1 MWQEIVNIINEGKK
15 FIITTHLF
23 SEGDAIG
30 TELALKR
37 FLCGLNKDAV
47 IVNNEALPA
56 VYRCFDTDRDVKFLR
71 NKDVNINLNDFDAI
85 FIVDVADWSQLGDF
99 ADMIK
104 ASSITKICI
113 DHHASNPGY
122 ADINV
127 IDKDASSA
135 GELIFDLITF
145 MNGEIT
151 LEVAT
156 PLYLSIATDTGW
168 FKFSNTSAKALK
180 ACSDL
185 IKVGVKSEIIY
196 EQLFQTKQMSYLK
209 LLNLALGI
217 LRPECDGKVVW
228 TKLTKEMVK
237 SSGVPFVDTDVIID
251 LVRAVKEVEVV
262 IIFREIGDRKT
273 KISFRSKHTVDVAK
287 LASDFGG
294 GGHVR
299 AAGASI
305 NEPIDTAIGNVISGV
320 REYFEDNVECV
331 SVASSLA

>member
-1 MWQEIVNIINEGKK
+1 MWQEIVDIINEGKK

-30 TELALKR
+30 SELALKR
-37 FLCGLNKDAV
+37 FLCGINKDAV

-104 ASSITKICI
+104 ASSIKKVCI

-122 ADINV
+122 ADINF
-127 IDKDASSA
+127 IDQHASSA
-135 GELIFDLITF
+135 GELIFDLINF

-151 LEVAT
+151 LEIAT

-185 IKVGVKSEIIY
+185 IKIGVKSEIIY
-196 EQLFQTKQMSYLK
+196 EQLFQNKHMSYLK
-209 LLNLALGI
+209 LLTLALGI

-228 TKLTKEMVK
+228 TKITKEMIK

-251 LVRAVKEVEVV
+251 LIRAVQEVEVV
-262 IIFREIGDRKT
+262 IIFREIGHRKT
-273 KISFRSKHTVDVAK
+273 KLSFRSKHTVDVAK

-299 AAGASI
+299 AAGASM

-320 REYFEDNVECV
+320 REYLEDDAVYV
-331 SVASSLA
+331 SAASTV

>member
-1 MWQEIVNIINEGKK
+1 MWQEIVDIINEGNK

-30 TELALKR
+30 SELALKR
-37 FLCGLNKDAV
+37 FLCGINKDAV

-71 NKDVNINLNDFDAI
+71 NKDVNISLNDFDAI

-104 ASSITKICI
+104 ASSIKKVCI

-122 ADINV
+122 ADINF
-127 IDKDASSA
+127 IDQHASSA
-135 GELIFDLITF
+135 GELIFDLINF

-151 LEVAT
+151 LEIAT

-185 IKVGVKSEIIY
+185 IEIGVKSEIIY
-196 EQLFQTKQMSYLK
+196 EQLFQNKHMSYLK
-209 LLNLALGI
+209 LLTLALGI

-228 TKLTKEMVK
+228 TKITKEMIK

-251 LVRAVKEVEVV
+251 LIRAVQEVEVV
-262 IIFREIGDRKT
+262 IIFREIGHRKT
-273 KISFRSKHTVDVAK
+273 KLSFRSKHTVDVAK

-299 AAGASI
+299 AAGASM

-320 REYFEDNVECV
+320 REYLEDDAVYV
-331 SVASSLA
+331 SAASTV

>member
-1 MWQEIVNIINEGKK
+1 MWQEIVDIINEGKK

-30 TELALKR
+30 SELALKR
-37 FLCGLNKDAV
+37 FLCGINKDAV

-56 VYRCFDTDRDVKFLR
+56 VYRCFDADRDVKFLR

-104 ASSITKICI
+104 ASSIKKVCI

-122 ADINV
+122 ADINF
-127 IDKDASSA
+127 IDQHASSA
-135 GELIFDLITF
+135 GELIFDLINF

-151 LEVAT
+151 LEIAT

-185 IKVGVKSEIIY
+185 IEIGVKSEIIY
-196 EQLFQTKQMSYLK
+196 EQLFQNKHMSYLK
-209 LLNLALGI
+209 LLTLALGI

-228 TKLTKEMVK
+228 TKITKEMIK

-251 LVRAVKEVEVV
+251 LIRAVQEVEVV
-262 IIFREIGDRKT
+262 IIFREIGHRKT
-273 KISFRSKHTVDVAK
+273 KLSFRSKHTVDVAK

-299 AAGASI
+299 AAGASM

-320 REYFEDNVECV
+320 REYLEDDAVYV
-331 SVASSLA
+331 SAASTV

>member
-1 MWQEIVNIINEGKK
+1 MWQEIVDIINEGKK

-30 TELALKR
+30 SELALKR

-56 VYRCFDTDRDVKFLR
+56 VYRYFDTDRDVKFLR

-185 IKVGVKSEIIY
+185 IQVGVKSEIIY

-209 LLNLALGI
+209 LLNLTLGI

-228 TKLTKEMVK
+228 AKLTKEMVK

-251 LVRAVKEVEVV
+251 LIRAVKEVEVV
-262 IIFREIGDRKT
+262 IIFREIGNRKT
-273 KISFRSKHTVDVAK
+273 KASFRSKHSVDVAT

-320 REYFEDNVECV
+320 REYFEDNAVCV
-331 SVASSLA
+331 SVADSLA

>member
-1 MWQEIVNIINEGKK
+1 MWQEIVDIINKGKR

-30 TELALKR
+30 SELALKR
-37 FLCGLNKDAV
+37 FLCGLNKEAV

-56 VYRCFDTDRDVKFLR
+56 VYSCFDTDRDVKFLR

-104 ASSITKICI
+104 ASSITKVCI

-127 IDKDASSA
+127 VDKDASSA
-135 GELIFDLITF
+135 GELIFDLIAF
-145 MNGEIT
+145 MNEDIT
-151 LEVAT
+151 LEIAT

-228 TKLTKEMVK
+228 TKLTKNMIK

-262 IIFREIGDRKT
+262 VLFREIGDRKT
-273 KISFRSKHTVDVAK
+273 KVSFRSKHTVDVAK

-299 AAGASI
+299 AAGASM

-320 REYFEDNVECV
+320 REYCEDNAVCASSV
-331 SVASSLA
+331 SSVA

>member
-1 MWQEIVNIINEGKK
+1 MWQEIVDIINEGKK

-30 TELALKR
+30 SELALKR
-37 FLCGLNKDAV
+37 FLCGINKDAV

-104 ASSITKICI
+104 ASSIKKVCI

-122 ADINV
+122 ADINF
-127 IDKDASSA
+127 IDQHASSA
-135 GELIFDLITF
+135 GELIFDLINF

-151 LEVAT
+151 LEIAT

-185 IKVGVKSEIIY
+185 IEIGVKSEIIY
-196 EQLFQTKQMSYLK
+196 EQLFQNKHMSYLK
-209 LLNLALGI
+209 LLTLALGI

-228 TKLTKEMVK
+228 TKITKEMIK

-251 LVRAVKEVEVV
+251 LIRAVQEVEVV
-262 IIFREIGDRKT
+262 IIFREIGHRKT
-273 KISFRSKHTVDVAK
+273 KLSFRSKHTVDVAK

-299 AAGASI
+299 AAGASM

-320 REYFEDNVECV
+320 REYLEDDAVYV
-331 SVASSLA
+331 SAASTV

>member
-1 MWQEIVNIINEGKK
+1 MWQEIVDIINEGKK

-30 TELALKR
+30 SELALKR

-135 GELIFDLITF
+135 GELIFDLITN
-145 MNGEIT
+145 MNGKIT

-185 IKVGVKSEIIY
+185 IQVGVKSEIIY

-209 LLNLALGI
+209 LLTLALGI
-217 LRPECDGKVVW
+217 LRQECDGKVVW

-251 LVRAVKEVEVV
+251 LIRAVKEVEVV
-262 IIFREIGDRKT
+262 IIFREIGNRKT
-273 KISFRSKHTVDVAK
+273 KISLRSKHTVDVAK

-305 NEPIDTAIGNVISGV
+305 PEPIDTAIGNVISGV
-320 REYFEDNVECV
+320 REYFEDNAVCV
-331 SVASSLA
+331 PSTNSLA

>member
-1 MWQEIVNIINEGKK
+1 MWQEIVNIISEGKR

-30 TELALKR
+30 SELALKR

-56 VYRCFDTDRDVKFLR
+56 VYRCFDTDREVKFLR
-71 NKDVNINLNDFDAI
+71 SKDVNINLNDFDAI

-104 ASSITKICI
+104 ANSITKVCI
-113 DHHASNPGY
+113 DHHASNPRY
-122 ADINV
+122 ADVNV
-127 IDKDASSA
+127 IDKYASSA
-135 GELIFDLITF
+135 GELIFDLITH

-237 SSGVPFVDTDVIID
+237 SSGVPFVDSDVIMD
-251 LVRAVKEVEVV
+251 LIRAVKEVEVV
-262 IIFREIGDRKT
+262 IIFREIGHRKT
-273 KISFRSKHTVDVAK
+273 KVSFRSKHSVDVAK

-320 REYFEDNVECV
+320 REYCEDNTVCF
-331 SVASSLA
+331 SIANSLT

>member
-1 MWQEIVNIINEGKK
+1 MWQEIVDIINEGKK

-30 TELALKR
+30 SELALKR
-37 FLCGLNKDAV
+37 FLCGINKDAV

-71 NKDVNINLNDFDAI
+71 NKDVNISLNDFDAI

-104 ASSITKICI
+104 ASSIKKVCI

-122 ADINV
+122 ADINF
-127 IDKDASSA
+127 IDQHASSA
-135 GELIFDLITF
+135 GELIFDLINF

-151 LEVAT
+151 LEIAT

-185 IKVGVKSEIIY
+185 IKIGVKSEIIY
-196 EQLFQTKQMSYLK
+196 EQLFQNKHMSYLK
-209 LLNLALGI
+209 LLTLALGI

-228 TKLTKEMVK
+228 TKITKEMIK

-251 LVRAVKEVEVV
+251 LIRAVQEVEVV
-262 IIFREIGDRKT
+262 IIFREIGHRKT
-273 KISFRSKHTVDVAK
+273 KLSFRSKHTVDVAK

-299 AAGASI
+299 AAGASM

-320 REYFEDNVECV
+320 REYLEDDAVYV
-331 SVASSLA
+331 SAASTV

>member
-1 MWQEIVNIINEGKK
+1 MWQEIVDIINEGKK

-56 VYRCFDTDRDVKFLR
+56 VYRCFDTDQDVKFLR

-127 IDKDASSA
+127 VDKDASSA

-145 MNGEIT
+145 MNREIT

-185 IKVGVKSEIIY
+185 IQVGVKSEIIY

-251 LVRAVKEVEVV
+251 LIRAVKEVEVV
-262 IIFREIGDRKT
+262 IIFREVGNRKT
-273 KISFRSKHTVDVAK
+273 KVSFRSKHSVNVAK

-305 NEPIDTAIGNVISGV
+305 NEPIDTAIGNVMSGV
-320 REYFEDNVECV
+320 REYCEDHEVCV
-331 SVASSLA
+331 PTFSSPA

>member
-1 MWQEIVNIINEGKK
+1 MWQEIVDIINEGKK

-30 TELALKR
+30 SELALKR
-37 FLCGLNKDAV
+37 FLCGINKDAV
-47 IVNNEALPA
+47 IVNNEALPT

-104 ASSITKICI
+104 ASSIKKVCI

-122 ADINV
+122 ADINF
-127 IDKDASSA
+127 IDQHASSA
-135 GELIFDLITF
+135 GELIFDLINF

-151 LEVAT
+151 LEIAT

-185 IKVGVKSEIIY
+185 IEIGVKSEIIY
-196 EQLFQTKQMSYLK
+196 EQLFQNKHMSYLK
-209 LLNLALGI
+209 LLTLALGI

-228 TKLTKEMVK
+228 TKITKEMIK

-251 LVRAVKEVEVV
+251 LIRAVQEVEVV
-262 IIFREIGDRKT
+262 IIFREIGHRKT
-273 KISFRSKHTVDVAK
+273 KLSFRSKHTVDVAK

-299 AAGASI
+299 AAGASM

-320 REYFEDNVECV
+320 REYLEDDAVYV
-331 SVASSLA
+331 SAASTV

>member
-1 MWQEIVNIINEGKK
+1 MWQEIVDIINEGNR

-30 TELALKR
+30 SELALKR
-37 FLCGLNKDAV
+37 FLCGINKDAV

-56 VYRCFDTDRDVKFLR
+56 VYSCFDTDGDVKFLR

-85 FIVDVADWSQLGDF
+85 FIVDVADWGQLGDF

-104 ASSITKICI
+104 ASSITKVCI

-122 ADINV
+122 ADINIV
-127 IDKDASSA
+127 DKDASSA

-145 MNGEIT
+145 MNGKIT
-151 LEVAT
+151 LETAT

-228 TKLTKEMVK
+228 TKLTKDMIK

-262 IIFREIGDRKT
+262 ILFREIGYRKT
-273 KISFRSKHTVDVAK
+273 KVSFRSKHTVDVAE

-320 REYFEDNVECV
+320 REYCEDNEVC
-331 SVASSLA
+331 ASSVSNVS

>member
-1 MWQEIVNIINEGKK
+1 MWQEIVDIIKEGKR

-30 TELALKR
+30 SELALKR
-37 FLCGLNKDAV
+37 FLCGLMKDAV
-47 IVNNEALPA
+47 IVNNEALPT

-151 LEVAT
+151 LGIAT

-228 TKLTKEMVK
+228 TKLTKDMIK

-262 IIFREIGDRKT
+262 VLFREIGDRKT
-273 KISFRSKHTVDVAK
+273 KVSFRSKHTVDVAK

-305 NEPIDTAIGNVISGV
+305 NEPIDTAIGNVIAGV
-320 REYFEDNVECV
+320 REYCEDNAVCASSV
-331 SVASSLA
+331 SSVA

>member
-1 MWQEIVNIINEGKK
+1 MWQEIVDIISEGKK

-30 TELALKR
+30 SELALKR

-127 IDKDASSA
+127 IDKHASSA

-151 LEVAT
+151 LEIAT

-185 IKVGVKSEIIY
+185 IQVGVKSEIIY

-209 LLNLALGI
+209 LLTLALGI
-217 LRPECDGKVVW
+217 LRQECDGKVVW

-251 LVRAVKEVEVV
+251 LIRAVKEVEVV
-262 IIFREIGDRKT
+262 IIFREIGNRKT
-273 KISFRSKHTVDVAK
+273 KISLRSKHTVDVAK

-305 NEPIDTAIGNVISGV
+305 PEPIDTAIGNVISGV
-320 REYFEDNVECV
+320 REYFEDNAVCV
-331 SVASSLA
+331 PSTNSLA

>member
-1 MWQEIVNIINEGKK
+1 MWQEIVDIINEGKK

-30 TELALKR
+30 SELALKR

-71 NKDVNINLNDFDAI
+71 NKDVNISLNDFDAI

-104 ASSITKICI
+104 ASSIKKVCI

-122 ADINV
+122 ADINF
-127 IDKDASSA
+127 IDQHASSA
-135 GELIFDLITF
+135 GELIFDLINF

-151 LEVAT
+151 LEIAT

-185 IKVGVKSEIIY
+185 IEIGVKSEIIY
-196 EQLFQTKQMSYLK
+196 EQLFQNKHMSYLK
-209 LLNLALGI
+209 LLTLALGI

-228 TKLTKEMVK
+228 TKITKEMIK

-251 LVRAVKEVEVV
+251 LIRAVQEVEVV
-262 IIFREIGDRKT
+262 IIFREIGHRKT
-273 KISFRSKHTVDVAK
+273 KLSFRSKHTVDVAK

-299 AAGASI
+299 AAGASM

-320 REYFEDNVECV
+320 REYLEDDAVYV
-331 SVASSLA
+331 SAASTV

>member
-1 MWQEIVNIINEGKK
+1 MWQEIVDIINKGKR

-30 TELALKR
+30 SELALKR
-37 FLCGLNKDAV
+37 FLCGLNKEAV

-56 VYRCFDTDRDVKFLR
+56 VYSCFDTDRDVKFLR

-104 ASSITKICI
+104 ASSITKVCI

-127 IDKDASSA
+127 VDKDASSA

-145 MNGEIT
+145 MNEDIT
-151 LEVAT
+151 LEIAT

-196 EQLFQTKQMSYLK
+196 EQLFQTKQMNYLK

-228 TKLTKEMVK
+228 TKLTKDMIK

-262 IIFREIGDRKT
+262 VIFREIGNRKT
-273 KISFRSKHTVDVAK
+273 KVSFRSKHTVDVAK

-320 REYFEDNVECV
+320 REYFEDNAVCV
-331 SVASSLA
+331 SSVSSVA

>member
-1 MWQEIVNIINEGKK
+1 MWQEIVDIINEGKK

-30 TELALKR
+30 SELALKR
-37 FLCGLNKDAV
+37 FLCGINKDAV

-71 NKDVNINLNDFDAI
+71 NKDVNISLNDFDAI

-104 ASSITKICI
+104 ASSIKKVCI

-122 ADINV
+122 ADINF
-127 IDKDASSA
+127 IDQHASSA
-135 GELIFDLITF
+135 GELIFDLINF

-151 LEVAT
+151 LEIAT

-185 IKVGVKSEIIY
+185 IEIGVKSEIIY
-196 EQLFQTKQMSYLK
+196 EQLFQNKHMSYLK
-209 LLNLALGI
+209 LLTLALGI

-228 TKLTKEMVK
+228 TKITKEMIK

-251 LVRAVKEVEVV
+251 LIRAVQEVEVV
-262 IIFREIGDRKT
+262 IIFREIGHRKT
-273 KISFRSKHTVDVAK
+273 KLSFRSKHTVDVAK

-299 AAGASI
+299 AAGASM

-320 REYFEDNVECV
+320 REYLEDDAVYV
-331 SVASSLA
+331 SAASTV

>member
-1 MWQEIVNIINEGKK
+1 MWQEIVDIINNGKR

-30 TELALKR
+30 SELALKR

-71 NKDVNINLNDFDAI
+71 NKDVNINLNEFDAI

-104 ASSITKICI
+104 ASSITKVCI

-127 IDKDASSA
+127 IDKHASSA
-135 GELIFDLITF
+135 GELIFDLITH
-145 MNGEIT
+145 MNGKIT

-180 ACSDL
+180 ICSDL
-185 IKVGVKSEIIY
+185 INAGVKSEIIY
-196 EQLFQTKQMSYLK
+196 EQLFQNKHMSYLK
-209 LLNLALGI
+209 LLNSTLGI
-217 LRPECDGKVVW
+217 LRPECDGQAVW
-228 TKLTKEMVK
+228 TKITKNMIK
-237 SSGVPFVDTDVIID
+237 SSGVPFVDTDVVID
-251 LVRAVKEVEVV
+251 LIRAVKEVEVV
-262 IIFREIGDRKT
+262 IIFRELGERKT
-273 KISFRSKHTVDVAK
+273 KVSFRSKHTIDVAK

-320 REYFEDNVECV
+320 REYFKENEV
-331 SVASSLA
+331 SVSTTGSLA